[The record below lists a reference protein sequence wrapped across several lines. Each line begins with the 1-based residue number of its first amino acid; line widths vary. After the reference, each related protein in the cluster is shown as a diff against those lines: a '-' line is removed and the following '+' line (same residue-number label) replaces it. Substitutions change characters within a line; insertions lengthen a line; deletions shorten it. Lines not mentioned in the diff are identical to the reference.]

1 MVLQDLIYSSKNQVI
16 LKALFRILHN
26 DIPIWKIES
35 NDLEK
40 YKKFIFIVTAFCDE
54 DNDCSEKEPICRN
67 DKICVG
73 K

>member
-16 LKALFRILHN
+16 LKSLFRILHN
-26 DIPIWKIES
+26 DIIES

-40 YKKFIFIVTAFCDE
+40 YKKFIFIVTAFYDE
-54 DNDCSEKEPICRN
+54 DNDCPEKEPICRN